1 MSHAL
6 VVHSNKKITK
16 TLESHLKKRGIEV
29 LSTNSPDNLAALL
42 EKKDSF
48 IPQLVVIDMHMP
60 DDGWLLTY
68 QKVMQLFPEVGI
80 LFTTD
85 RSDPN
90 LIMRAK
96 VHGAKHFL
104 RAPYTEEGFV
114 HALRRMSRAKHAE
127 EKFKPGLPRIKIP
140 VRVKITFPY
149 AVLAVLIILTAA
161 YLGSQVA
168 LESVEERFVNQL
180 IDTAKLSTELM
191 VEEENRMLSTL
202 RLLLNTE
209 GMVDAVST
217 GDSERLRSI
226 ALPVAVNAGEET
238 VGILNAAGENI
249 LTLQHVPGGGLEEYS
264 SYRGSFE
271 YAGLAFVQN
280 VYALQADSVG
290 DKFAGLA
297 RHPEGVFFYVT
308 GPLFDDIGNLTGVVL
323 IGKSTDTLAR
333 QMRENTLAHISF
345 YDKSGQAYSSTLFEA
360 LEEEYPLSDEEI
372 RDFLTD
378 PEAQSFMRP
387 LSSENQSYRE
397 VIGEWK
403 ARGDVSL
410 GLIGV
415 SSPETILIRT
425 SAKTNTRI
433 FLALAMAL
441 VLVVGTGIFVANTIS
456 KPLLE
461 VVDASAQVS
470 QGNLDVQINTKG
482 NDEVAV
488 LAASFN
494 MMIDGLREGTLYRD
508 LLGRAVSPEIR
519 DTLRDTLRS
528 GGLRLEGQDA
538 MATVMLADVQGFTT
552 ISELEDPTTI
562 LNWLNELFGK
572 VVPIITSYSG
582 VINEFSGDALFAFFG
597 ILPTPLHMAES
608 AYLACRAGLE
618 MLSEIEDLNENRKS
632 RGDPPMRVGI
642 GINTGPV
649 TAGGLGTENRL
660 HYTIIGDTVNTT
672 QRIEGIAH
680 QLPESAIMI
689 SKPTAIG
696 IWDHRDQFRLQPHG
710 EHEVKGKQE
719 VLEVFRLYPKG
730 AKEGYRLE
738 DLEIFS

>member
-1 MSHAL
+1 
-6 VVHSNKKITK
+6 
-16 TLESHLKKRGIEV
+16 
-29 LSTNSPDNLAALL
+29 
-42 EKKDSF
+42 
-48 IPQLVVIDMHMP
+48 
-60 DDGWLLTY
+60 
-68 QKVMQLFPEVGI
+68 
-80 LFTTD
+80 
-85 RSDPN
+85 
-90 LIMRAK
+90 
-96 VHGAKHFL
+96 
-104 RAPYTEEGFV
+104 
-114 HALRRMSRAKHAE
+114 
-127 EKFKPGLPRIKIP
+127 
-140 VRVKITFPY
+140 
-149 AVLAVLIILTAA
+149 
-161 YLGSQVA
+161 
-168 LESVEERFVNQL
+168 
-180 IDTAKLSTELM
+180 
-191 VEEENRMLSTL
+191 
-202 RLLLNTE
+202 
-209 GMVDAVST
+209 
-217 GDSERLRSI
+217 
-226 ALPVAVNAGEET
+226 
-238 VGILNAAGENI
+238 
-249 LTLQHVPGGGLEEYS
+249 
-264 SYRGSFE
+264 
-271 YAGLAFVQN
+271 
-280 VYALQADSVG
+280 
-290 DKFAGLA
+290 
-297 RHPEGVFFYVT
+297 
-308 GPLFDDIGNLTGVVL
+308 
-323 IGKSTDTLAR
+323 
-333 QMRENTLAHISF
+333 
-345 YDKSGQAYSSTLFEA
+345 
-360 LEEEYPLSDEEI
+360 
-372 RDFLTD
+372 
-378 PEAQSFMRP
+378 
-387 LSSENQSYRE
+387 
-397 VIGEWK
+397 
-403 ARGDVSL
+403 
-410 GLIGV
+410 
-415 SSPETILIRT
+415 
-425 SAKTNTRI
+425 
-433 FLALAMAL
+433 MAL
-441 VLVVGTGIFVANTIS
+441 ILVVGTGIFVANTIS

-470 QGNLDVQINTKG
+470 QGNLDVQINPRG

-618 MLSEIEDLNENRKS
+618 MLFEIEDLNENRKS

-660 HYTIIGDTVNTT
+660 HYTIIGDAVNTT

-680 QLPESAIMI
+680 QLPESAVMI

-710 EHEVKGKQE
+710 EHEVKGKKE